1 MTTRARDGVPV
12 KAAALAA
19 FGYAGGAMCIV
30 LIFLGMRSVMDIG
43 GFCAEGGPY
52 VIAQGC
58 PDAATPSLLLGM
70 FGLFLFG
77 AIATGYG
84 IRSAGSGPLR
94 RSSAGRRCSAC
105 SAGTSWST
113 ACSIRAGRW
122 IELGWA
128 ICGVVF
134 WLMAAGP
141 LIALLPLGAALR
153 TAPSDVV
160 ANRQARKEAKLPY
173 EPDPA
178 TGTIIRII
186 GPDGVRVVPADDPEA
201 QEQMAAIAAA
211 MEAALDKVE
220 GITPALVSDDP
231 STLAASRRP
240 ARRRRARLLARQRRT
255 ARSSPRGPR
264 RSWTGSSGSP
274 TCATVG
280 SSSPPSTRPRRTPSC
295 ESWRPVNDP
304 AASARAPRPAG
315 IHRAGHGRRHPAVH
329 LLRRLTDARCASPR
343 RG

>member
-1 MTTRARDGVPV
+1 MATRAQDGVPV

-58 PDAATPSLLLGM
+58 PDAATPSLFLGM

-84 IRSAGSGPLR
+84 IKVGGIWAAAPL
-94 RSSAGRRCSAC
+94 
-105 SAGTSWST
+105 
-113 ACSIRAGRW
+113 
-122 IELGWA
+122 LGWSA
-128 ICGVVF
+128 LFGVLGWNFLEYGLIDPPLGQIEWGWVICGVMF

-160 ANRQARKEAKLPY
+160 ANRQARKEAKVPY

-231 STLAASRRP
+231 TPADAGVAPPEGTAPGMAAPDATAPGMAAPDAPEFAEGTQALLDRLERLADMRDRGLLEP
-240 ARRRRARLLARQRRT
+240 AEYETAKDAIVRELEARQ
-255 ARSSPRGPR
+255 
-264 RSWTGSSGSP
+264 
-274 TCATVG
+274 
-280 SSSPPSTRPRRTPSC
+280 
-295 ESWRPVNDP
+295 
-304 AASARAPRPAG
+304 
-315 IHRAGHGRRHPAVH
+315 
-329 LLRRLTDARCASPR
+329 
-343 RG
+343 